1 VTRPPETSDLTR
13 DICVI
18 VNPHA
23 GGEGAADRGAEV
35 REALASASVEA
46 EIRLISHGQGPAG
59 AARAAL
65 AEGFGTLVAAGG
77 DGTISGV
84 ADALLEAGGSARL
97 GVLPFGTFNYF
108 ARGLDLPLDPA
119 GAARTLREGRCRE
132 VRVGTVN
139 GRVFLN
145 NMSIGLYPSILENR
159 EEVYARWGRSRAAAY
174 WSVLMTL
181 SGIHRPMRLRL
192 RIDGE
197 EQRLATPL
205 VFVGASAFQLEAHNL
220 DGAEAVR
227 AGRLALFSARQ
238 TRGAD
243 LVRSA
248 WVLARGRA
256 RKGEEFDLRTGRDIE
271 IHLGEP
277 RTLVARDG
285 ERETMATPIRV
296 CLSETPLR
304 VIAPGAA

>member
-1 VTRPPETSDLTR
+1 LTR

-23 GGEGAADRGAEV
+23 GGEGVADRGTEV
-35 REALASASVEA
+35 RDALAAAGIEA
-46 EIRLISHGQGPAG
+46 EIRPISKGQGPGA

-77 DGTISGV
+77 DGTVSGV
-84 ADALLEAGGSARL
+84 ADALLRAGGAARL

-108 ARGLDLPLDPA
+108 ARGLGLPLDPA
-119 GAARTLREGRCRE
+119 EAARTLREGELRE

-181 SGIHRPMRLRL
+181 TGIHRPMRLTL

-197 EQRLATPL
+197 EERMATPL
-205 VFVGASAFQLEAHNL
+205 VFVGASAFQLEAYNL
-220 DGAEAVR
+220 EGADAVR
-227 AGRLALFSARQ
+227 AGGLALFAARKV
-238 TRGAD
+238 RGPD
-243 LVRSA
+243 LVQSA
-248 WVLARGRA
+248 WALARGRA
-256 RKGEEFDLRTGRDIE
+256 RKGEEFDIRTGRDIE
-271 IHLGEP
+271 LGLRQP

-296 CLSETPLR
+296 RLSETPLR
-304 VIAPGAA
+304 VIAPGAS